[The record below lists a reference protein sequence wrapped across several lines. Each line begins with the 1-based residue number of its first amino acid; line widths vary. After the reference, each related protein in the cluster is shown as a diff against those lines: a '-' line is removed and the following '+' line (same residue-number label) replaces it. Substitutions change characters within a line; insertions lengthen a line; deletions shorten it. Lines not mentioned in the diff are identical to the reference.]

1 MRRIPRARPK
11 KGSTARPLQATRDRA
26 PAKQPT
32 LTVWSRPP
40 RLRRGG
46 PRRHRPRPRP
56 RRRGPARRRRRLAS
70 LRRQRPPRLHR
81 HQGADGWR
89 RRPGWRE
96 GGRTWRGECGC
107 GWVWVGVSHGTQGA
121 RVRAKMTVAEGAA
134 HTPHSSVSPSIT
146 ASKPMLAATP
156 RLTGLTARSP
166 APSTGRASP
175 ATGLAARAV
184 RPSII
189 ARAASE
195 NDATAVSG
203 EWPVT
208 WSLASY
214 EDVGAFFQANVFQV
228 RDGGREWRARARAG
242 HLKKKKKKKNSRSSS
257 SSSRPTHHRP
267 STGHCRPRHV
277 ALEHHVHQPCAGY
290 ARNEAVRRTA
300 PV

>member
-1 MRRIPRARPK
+1 
-11 KGSTARPLQATRDRA
+11 
-26 PAKQPT
+26 
-32 LTVWSRPP
+32 
-40 RLRRGG
+40 
-46 PRRHRPRPRP
+46 
-56 RRRGPARRRRRLAS
+56 
-70 LRRQRPPRLHR
+70 
-81 HQGADGWR
+81 
-89 RRPGWRE
+89 
-96 GGRTWRGECGC
+96 
-107 GWVWVGVSHGTQGA
+107 
-121 RVRAKMTVAEGAA
+121 
-134 HTPHSSVSPSIT
+134 
-146 ASKPMLAATP
+146 MLAATP

-242 HLKKKKKKKNSRSSS
+242 HRKKKKKKKKLPLVLVVLTAHPSPPIHRTLPPPTRCSRTSCPPTLCWL
-257 SSSRPTHHRP
+257 RPK
-267 STGHCRPRHV
+267 
-277 ALEHHVHQPCAGY
+277 
-290 ARNEAVRRTA
+290 
-300 PV
+300 

>member
-1 MRRIPRARPK
+1 
-11 KGSTARPLQATRDRA
+11 
-26 PAKQPT
+26 
-32 LTVWSRPP
+32 
-40 RLRRGG
+40 
-46 PRRHRPRPRP
+46 
-56 RRRGPARRRRRLAS
+56 
-70 LRRQRPPRLHR
+70 
-81 HQGADGWR
+81 
-89 RRPGWRE
+89 
-96 GGRTWRGECGC
+96 
-107 GWVWVGVSHGTQGA
+107 
-121 RVRAKMTVAEGAA
+121 
-134 HTPHSSVSPSIT
+134 
-146 ASKPMLAATP
+146 MLAATP

-242 HLKKKKKKKNSRSSS
+242 HRKKKKKKKTPARPRRPHGPPITAHPQDTAAPDTLLSNIMSTNLVLATPEMKLSDARHLFDEV
-257 SSSRPTHHRP
+257 SSSRWQ
-267 STGHCRPRHV
+267 GV
-277 ALEHHVHQPCAGY
+277 
-290 ARNEAVRRTA
+290 
-300 PV
+300 